1 MKNTFR
7 KGLAALL
14 ILVVIVGTGIMSI
27 GAEEKAKDAV
37 VQPEEDILKEDELHA
52 AAAVVMEAETG
63 RILFEKN
70 GNEQRA
76 MASTTKIMTL
86 LVALEYGDFETP
98 VTVSANAA
106 RQPKVRM
113 DLKEGETFRLMD
125 LLYAMM
131 LVSYNDAAVAIAE
144 AVAGDVP
151 SFCYLMNL
159 KARELGAYQTHF
171 STPNGLDAEDH
182 YSTAVDMALI
192 GRAALEDET
201 ALQIMQTRSYT
212 ISKDE
217 GNCRSVSL
225 NNKNPMLNS
234 YTEAIGGKTGFTN
247 EAGLCLVSMAERDGV
262 QLISVVLGSGWP
274 PHSNYRVSDTL
285 KLFEYGF
292 NEFSRETIRT
302 DWLDEHT
309 IVEVSGGFVDS
320 VSTRLE
326 GSLDYYMKESDSVSL
341 FYDLPYVVEAPVA
354 EGQVLGQAAVC
365 IDGKA
370 VGYLD
375 VVAQESAE
383 EKSFRRLLWNVC
395 KSIWPNVDADLAE
408 NVKSGLRQVL

>member
-1 MKNTFR
+1 MV
-7 KGLAALL
+7 L
-14 ILVVIVGTGIMSI
+14 IVPVS
-27 GAEEKAKDAV
+27 AEEKE
-37 VQPEEDILKEDELHA
+37 PEADDLHA
-52 AAAVVMEAETG
+52 ASAVVMEAKTG

-70 GNEQRA
+70 GSEERA

-144 AVAGDVP
+144 AVAGDVS
-151 SFCYLMNL
+151 SFCYLMNM
-159 KARELGAYQTHF
+159 KARELGAYRTHF
-171 STPNGLDAEDH
+171 ATPNGLDAEDH

-217 GNCRSVSL
+217 VNCRSVSMV
-225 NNKNPMLNS
+225 NKNPMLSS

-262 QLISVVLGSGWP
+262 QLIAVVLESGWP
-274 PHSNYRVSDTL
+274 PHSNYRVADSM

-292 NEFSRETIRT
+292 NEFQFETIRT
-302 DWLDEHT
+302 DWLDEHPV
-309 IVEVSGGFVDS
+309 VEISGGFVDR
-320 VSTRLE
+320 VGTRLE
-326 GSLDYYMKESDSVSL
+326 GNLGYYVKESDMVSL
-341 FYDLPYVVEAPVA
+341 FYDLPYVVEAPVT

-383 EKSFRRLLWNVC
+383 EKTFRRLLWNVC
-395 KSIWPNVDADLAE
+395 KSIWPSVDVGLAE
-408 NVKSGLRQVL
+408 NVKSGSQQVL

>member
-1 MKNTFR
+1 MKSTIQ
-7 KGLAALL
+7 KWLAVGLVFVLMAA
-14 ILVVIVGTGIMSI
+14 VGVMPVR
-27 GAEEKAKDAV
+27 AEEKTPNDT
-37 VQPEEDILKEDELHA
+37 DFHA
-52 AAAVVMEAETG
+52 ASAVVMEAETG
-63 RILFEKN
+63 RILYEKN

-106 RQPKVRM
+106 SQPKVHM
-113 DLKEGETFRLMD
+113 NLKEGETFRLMD

-131 LVSYNDAAVAIAE
+131 LVSYNDAAVAVAE
-144 AVAGDVP
+144 AVAGDTE

-192 GRAALEDET
+192 GRAALNEET
-201 ALQIMQTRSYT
+201 AMQIMQTRSYA
-212 ISKDE
+212 IHQDE
-217 GNCRSVSL
+217 VNSRSIQL
-225 NNKNPMLNS
+225 GNKNPLLSS
-234 YTEAIGGKTGFTN
+234 YTAAIGGKTGYTN
-247 EAGLCLVSMAERDGV
+247 EAGLCLVGLAERDGV
-262 QLISVVLGSGWP
+262 QLITAVLGSGWP
-274 PHSNYRVSDTL
+274 PHSNYRVADTL

-292 NEFSRETIRT
+292 NEFHHETIRT
-302 DWLDEHT
+302 DWLDEHPA
-309 IVEVSGGFVDS
+309 VEVSGGFIDS

-365 IDGKA
+365 IEGKA

-395 KSIWPNVDADLAE
+395 KSIWPSVDADLAE
-408 NVKSGLRQVL
+408 NVKNGLQQVL

>member
-1 MKNTFR
+1 MV
-7 KGLAALL
+7 L
-14 ILVVIVGTGIMSI
+14 IVPVS
-27 GAEEKAKDAV
+27 AEEKE
-37 VQPEEDILKEDELHA
+37 PEADDLHA
-52 AAAVVMEAETG
+52 ASAVVMEAKTG

-70 GNEQRA
+70 GSEERA

-159 KARELGAYQTHF
+159 KARELGAYRTHF
-171 STPNGLDAEDH
+171 ATPNGLDAEEH

-201 ALQIMQTRSYT
+201 ALQIMQTRSYI

-217 GNCRSVSL
+217 VNCRSVSMV
-225 NNKNPMLNS
+225 NKNPMLSS
-234 YTEAIGGKTGFTN
+234 YTAAIGGKTGFTN

-262 QLISVVLGSGWP
+262 QLIAVVLGSGWP
-274 PHSNYRVSDTL
+274 PHSNYRVTDSL

-292 NEFSRETIRT
+292 NEFQFESIQT
-302 DWLDEHT
+302 DWLDEHPV
-309 IVEVSGGFVDS
+309 VEVSGGFVDR
-320 VSTRLE
+320 VGTRLE
-326 GSLDYYMKESDSVSL
+326 GNFGYYVKESDMVSL
-341 FYDLPYVVEAPVA
+341 FYDLPYVVEAPVT

-375 VVAQESAE
+375 VVAQESAA
-383 EKSFRRLLWNVC
+383 EKTFWRLLWSVC
-395 KSIWPNVDADLAE
+395 KSIWPSVDVGLAE
-408 NVKSGLRQVL
+408 NVKSGSQQAL

>member
-1 MKNTFR
+1 MTVVW
-7 KGLAALL
+7 LL
-14 ILVVIVGTGIMSI
+14 MVLIVPVS
-27 GAEEKAKDAV
+27 AEEKE
-37 VQPEEDILKEDELHA
+37 PEADDLHA
-52 AAAVVMEAETG
+52 ASAVVMEAKTG

-70 GNEQRA
+70 GSEERA

-159 KARELGAYQTHF
+159 KARELGAYRTHF
-171 STPNGLDAEDH
+171 ATPNGLDAEDH

-217 GNCRSVSL
+217 VNCRSVSL
-225 NNKNPMLNS
+225 VNKNPMLSS
-234 YTEAIGGKTGFTN
+234 YTEAIGGKTGFTS
-247 EAGLCLVSMAERDGV
+247 EAGLCLVSMAERGGV
-262 QLISVVLGSGWP
+262 QLIAVVLGSGWP
-274 PHSNYRVSDTL
+274 PHSNYRVADSM

-292 NEFSRETIRT
+292 NEFQFESIRT
-302 DWLDEHT
+302 DWLDEHPV
-309 IVEVSGGFVDS
+309 VEVSGSFVDR

-326 GSLDYYMKESDSVSL
+326 GRTGSQTPMGSNMPTGSSPNLMYYMKESDSVSL
-341 FYDLPYVVEAPVA
+341 FYDLPYVVEAPVT

-383 EKSFRRLLWNVC
+383 ENTFWRLLWNVC
-395 KSIWPNVDADLAE
+395 KSIWPSVDVGLAE
-408 NVKSGLRQVL
+408 NVKSGSQQAL

>member
-1 MKNTFR
+1 MKNVWKQWLSRILTVVW
-7 KGLAALL
+7 LL
-14 ILVVIVGTGIMSI
+14 MVLIVPVS
-27 GAEEKAKDAV
+27 AEEKE
-37 VQPEEDILKEDELHA
+37 PEADDLHA
-52 AAAVVMEAETG
+52 ASAVVMEAKTG

-70 GNEQRA
+70 GSEERA
-76 MASTTKIMTL
+76 VASTTKIMTL

-144 AVAGDVP
+144 AVAGDVS
-151 SFCYLMNL
+151 SFCYLMNM
-159 KARELGAYQTHF
+159 KARELGAYRTHF
-171 STPNGLDAEDH
+171 ATSNGLDAEDH

-217 GNCRSVSL
+217 VNCRNVSL
-225 NNKNPMLNS
+225 VNKNPMLSS

-247 EAGLCLVSMAERDGV
+247 EAGLCLVSMAERDDV
-262 QLISVVLGSGWP
+262 QLIAVVLGSGWP
-274 PHSNYRVSDTL
+274 PHSNYRVADSM

-292 NEFSRETIRT
+292 NEFQYETIRT
-302 DWLDEHT
+302 DWLDEYPV
-309 IVEVSGGFVDS
+309 VEISGGFVDR
-320 VSTRLE
+320 VGTRLE
-326 GSLDYYMKESDSVSL
+326 GNLGYYVKESDMVSL
-341 FYDLPYVVEAPVA
+341 FYDLPYVVEAPVT

-383 EKSFRRLLWNVC
+383 EKTFWRLLWSVC
-395 KSIWPNVDADLAE
+395 KSIWPSVDVGLAE
-408 NVKSGLRQVL
+408 NVKSGSQQAL

>member
-1 MKNTFR
+1 MKNVWKR
-7 KGLAALL
+7 WLNCGLIS
-14 ILVVIVGTGIMSI
+14 ILVMLAVTAGNLQTVA
-27 GAEEKAKDAV
+27 AEEMLEAD
-37 VQPEEDILKEDELHA
+37 DLHA
-52 AAAVVMEAETG
+52 VAAVVMEAETG

-70 GNEQRA
+70 GSEERA

-159 KARELGAYQTHF
+159 KARELGAYRTHF
-171 STPNGLDAEDH
+171 ATPNGLDAEEH

-201 ALQIMQTRSYT
+201 ALQIMQTQSYT
-212 ISKDE
+212 ITEDE
-217 GNCRSVSL
+217 VNSRSVSL
-225 NNKNPMLNS
+225 TNKNPMLSS

-262 QLISVVLGSGWP
+262 QLIAVVLGSGWP
-274 PHSNYRVSDTL
+274 PHSNYRVADSL

-292 NEFSRETIRT
+292 NEFHQETIRT
-302 DWLDEHT
+302 DWMDEHPV
-309 IVEVSGGFVDS
+309 VEVSGGFVDR
-320 VSTRLE
+320 VETRLE
-326 GSLDYYMKESDSVSL
+326 GSLDYYVKESDSISL
-341 FYDLPYVVEAPVA
+341 FYDLPYVVEAPIT

-365 IDGKA
+365 IDEKA

-383 EKSFRRLLWNVC
+383 EKTFRRILWNVC
-395 KSIWPNVDADLAE
+395 KSIWPSAAADPAE
-408 NVKSGLRQVL
+408 NVKSGSAQAW

>member
-1 MKNTFR
+1 MSR
-7 KGLAALL
+7 GLIS
-14 ILVVIVGTGIMSI
+14 ILVMLAVTAGNSQTVA
-27 GAEEKAKDAV
+27 AEEMLEAD
-37 VQPEEDILKEDELHA
+37 DLHA

-63 RILFEKN
+63 RILFDKN
-70 GNEQRA
+70 GSEERA

-159 KARELGAYQTHF
+159 KARELGAYRTHF
-171 STPNGLDAEDH
+171 ATPNGLDAEEH

-201 ALQIMQTRSYT
+201 ALQIMQTQSYT
-212 ISKDE
+212 ITEDE
-217 GNCRSVSL
+217 VNSRSVSL
-225 NNKNPMLNS
+225 TNKNPMLSS

-262 QLISVVLGSGWP
+262 QLIAVVLGSGWP
-274 PHSNYRVSDTL
+274 PHSNYRVADSL

-292 NEFSRETIRT
+292 SEFHQETIRT
-302 DWLDEHT
+302 DWMDEHPV
-309 IVEVSGGFVDS
+309 VEVSGGFVDR
-320 VSTRLE
+320 VETRLE
-326 GSLDYYMKESDSVSL
+326 GSLDYYVKESDSISL
-341 FYDLPYVVEAPVA
+341 FYDLPYVVEAPVT

-365 IDGKA
+365 IDEKA

-383 EKSFRRLLWNVC
+383 EKTFRRILWNVC
-395 KSIWPNVDADLAE
+395 KSIWPSVAADPVE
-408 NVKSGLRQVL
+408 NVKSGSAQAW

>member
-1 MKNTFR
+1 MTVVW
-7 KGLAALL
+7 LL
-14 ILVVIVGTGIMSI
+14 MVLIVPVS
-27 GAEEKAKDAV
+27 AEEKE
-37 VQPEEDILKEDELHA
+37 PEADDLHA
-52 AAAVVMEAETG
+52 ASAVVMEAKTG

-70 GNEQRA
+70 GSEERA

-159 KARELGAYQTHF
+159 KARELGAYRTHF
-171 STPNGLDAEDH
+171 ATPNGLDAEDH

-201 ALQIMQTRSYT
+201 ALQIMQTRSYI

-217 GNCRSVSL
+217 VNCRSVSMV
-225 NNKNPMLNS
+225 NKNPMLSS
-234 YTEAIGGKTGFTN
+234 YTAAIGGKTGFTN

-262 QLISVVLGSGWP
+262 QLIAVVLGSGWP
-274 PHSNYRVSDTL
+274 PHSNYRVTDSL

-292 NEFSRETIRT
+292 NEFQFESIQT
-302 DWLDEHT
+302 DWLDEHPV
-309 IVEVSGGFVDS
+309 VEVSGGFVDR
-320 VSTRLE
+320 VGTRLE
-326 GSLDYYMKESDSVSL
+326 GNFGYYVKESDMVSL
-341 FYDLPYVVEAPVA
+341 FYDLPYVVEAPVT

-375 VVAQESAE
+375 VVAQESAA
-383 EKSFRRLLWNVC
+383 EKTFWRLLWSVC
-395 KSIWPNVDADLAE
+395 KSIWPSVDVGLAE
-408 NVKSGLRQVL
+408 NVKSGSQQAL

>member
-1 MKNTFR
+1 MV
-7 KGLAALL
+7 L
-14 ILVVIVGTGIMSI
+14 IVPVS
-27 GAEEKAKDAV
+27 AEEKE
-37 VQPEEDILKEDELHA
+37 PEADDLHA
-52 AAAVVMEAETG
+52 ASAVVMEAKTG

-70 GNEQRA
+70 GSEERA

-159 KARELGAYQTHF
+159 KARELGAYRTHF
-171 STPNGLDAEDH
+171 ATPNGLDAEDH

-201 ALQIMQTRSYT
+201 ALQIMQTRSYI

-217 GNCRSVSL
+217 VNCRSVSMV
-225 NNKNPMLNS
+225 NKNPMLSS
-234 YTEAIGGKTGFTN
+234 YTAAIGGKTGFTN

-262 QLISVVLGSGWP
+262 QLIAVVLGSGWP
-274 PHSNYRVSDTL
+274 PHSNYRVTDSL

-292 NEFSRETIRT
+292 NEFQFESIQT
-302 DWLDEHT
+302 DWLDEHPV
-309 IVEVSGGFVDS
+309 VEVSGGFVDR
-320 VSTRLE
+320 VGTRLE
-326 GSLDYYMKESDSVSL
+326 GNFGYYVKESDMVSL
-341 FYDLPYVVEAPVA
+341 FYDLPYVVEAPVT

-375 VVAQESAE
+375 VVAQESAA
-383 EKSFRRLLWNVC
+383 EKTFWRLLWSVC
-395 KSIWPNVDADLAE
+395 KSIWPSVDVGLAE
-408 NVKSGLRQVL
+408 NVKSGSQQAL